1 MLLLRVTVGLILA
14 AHGTQKL
21 FGWFGGG
28 GLDATGKG
36 FEGLG
41 FHPGKRAAL
50 MAGLAEVSGG
60 VLLALGL
67 FTPLAAAIIIGVM
80 VVAVGSVHFKNGFFN
95 TGGGWE
101 YNLVIVAAVLSIAFT
116 GPGAFSL
123 DAALGYA
130 LHGLRWGVVALAVGV
145 LAAVIQLA
153 WRGALQPAH
162 HTT

>member
-14 AHGTQKL
+14 AHGAQKL

-28 GLDATGKG
+28 GLEATGKG

-50 MAGLAEVSGG
+50 MAGLAEVAGG

-67 FTPLAAAIIIGVM
+67 FTPLAAAIILGVM
-80 VVAVGSVHFKNGFFN
+80 VVAVGSIHFKNGFFN

-101 YNLVIVAAVLSIAFT
+101 YNLVIVAAVLSIAFA
-116 GPGAFSL
+116 GPGVFSL
-123 DAALGYA
+123 DAALGYQ
-130 LHGLRWGVVALAVGV
+130 LHGLRWGVAALALGGLAGV
-145 LAAVIQLA
+145 VQLT
-153 WRGALQPAH
+153 WRSALQPAPR
-162 HTT
+162 TS

>member
-14 AHGTQKL
+14 AHGAQKL

-41 FHPGKRAAL
+41 FHPGRRAAL
-50 MAGLAEVSGG
+50 MAGLAEVTGG
-60 VLLALGL
+60 LLLALGL
-67 FTPLAAAIIIGVM
+67 FTPLAAAIIVGVM
-80 VVAVGSVHFKNGFFN
+80 VVAVGSIHFKNGFFN

-101 YNLVIVAAVLSIAFT
+101 YNLTIVAAALAVVFT
-116 GPGAFSL
+116 GPGPLSL

-130 LHGLRWGVVALAVGV
+130 LHGPRWGVAALALGV
-145 LAAVIQLA
+145 LAGVIQLA
-153 WRGALQPAH
+153 GRGALQPAH
-162 HTT
+162 RTS

>member
-14 AHGTQKL
+14 AHGAQKL

-28 GLDATGKG
+28 GLEATGKG

-50 MAGLAEVSGG
+50 MAGLAEITGG

-80 VVAVGSVHFKNGFFN
+80 VVAVGSIHIKNGFFN

-101 YNLVIVAAVLSIAFT
+101 YNLVLVAAVLGIAFT
-116 GPGAFSL
+116 GPGPFSL
-123 DAALGYA
+123 DAAVGYQ
-130 LHGLRWGVVALAVGV
+130 LDGLRWGVAALALGV
-145 LAAVIQLA
+145 LAGVIQLA
-153 WRGALQPAH
+153 WRGTLQPAAR
-162 HTT
+162 TS

>member
-14 AHGTQKL
+14 AHGAQKL

-67 FTPLAAAIIIGVM
+67 FTPLAAAIIVGVM
-80 VVAVGSVHFKNGFFN
+80 VVAVGSIHFKNGFFN

-101 YNLVIVAAVLSIAFT
+101 YNLVIVAAVLSVAFT
-116 GPGAFSL
+116 GPGALSL
-123 DAALGYA
+123 DAALGYP
-130 LHGLRWGVVALAVGV
+130 LHGLRWGVAALALGV
-145 LAAVIQLA
+145 LAGVIQLA

-162 HTT
+162 QAS